1 MSNPETPEIQ
11 SAVESTESFG
21 DILSQY
27 TKSHSRKTEGS
38 KQLQATVIAVNAES
52 VFFDI
57 GYKSEGILPLTALQ
71 GETLKPGDK
80 CLVTVKGRDLDGYY
94 ELSRFKVERPMDWS
108 ALEKAFADKTTV
120 LGTVTGVIKGGFSVD
135 VGVRAFMPASRS
147 GVREAADMEKLVGQ
161 EIRCRI
167 IKLDVTDEDVVVD
180 RRAVAEEEE
189 RSAKD
194 RFYSQMKEGDTVSGT
209 VRSLTD
215 YGAFVDL
222 GGVDALLHVSDI
234 SWGRVNKPSDV
245 LSVGQAVE
253 VKVLKVGSETEK
265 KRISVGLKQL
275 QPHPWDAVAAKFR
288 AGDRVRGTVT
298 RLMDF
303 GAFVELEPGIEGLIH
318 ISEMS
323 WSKGK
328 IRKASDVVKQGET
341 VEVVILQVNAGER
354 RLSLGLKQAL
364 GDPWADISQRFQV
377 GSAVEGPV
385 TNLTKFGAFVQLSEG
400 IEGMVH
406 VSDISAE
413 KRINQPADMLRV
425 GQVVKAQV
433 LAIDLDKR
441 QMRLGMKQLV
451 PTGLDEYIAEHNE
464 GDVVTGRLMDE
475 SGGQAKVEL
484 GEGIHATCKVTAAAP
499 AKTEAPKESKAD
511 LSSLSSM
518 LQARWKSGSGRP
530 TQGRAGACRASPQFS
545 HREPGSSREEDW
557 TGVRLAP
564 APRSHRGGFH
574 VTYRAA
580 VGSCGRTDRVSPATA
595 VPFSRAL
602 RRKQCS
608 RFLTALTG
616 RLLRQP
622 HRLPRKMGCPLFLS

>member
-1 MSNPETPEIQ
+1 MPNPETRETQPV
-11 SAVESTESFG
+11 SESTESFG
-21 DILSQY
+21 DILSQFQ
-27 TKSHSRKTEGS
+27 KSHSRKTEGS
-38 KQLQATVIAVNAES
+38 KQLQGTVIAVNAES

-57 GYKSEGILPLTALQ
+57 GYKSEGVLPLSALQ
-71 GETLKPGDK
+71 AETLKPGDK
-80 CLVTVKGRDLDGYY
+80 ALVTVKGRDLDGYY
-94 ELSRFKVERPMDWS
+94 ELSLFKVERPMDWS
-108 ALEKAFADKTTV
+108 ALEKALADKTSV

-147 GVREAADMEKLVGQ
+147 GVRDAADMEKLVGQ

-194 RFYSQMKEGDTVSGT
+194 KFYSQIKEGETVSGT
-209 VRSLTD
+209 VRTLTD

-234 SWGRVNKPSDV
+234 AWGRVNKPADV
-245 LSVGQAVE
+245 LSVGQQVE
-253 VKVLKVGSETEK
+253 VKVLKIASESDK
-265 KRISVGLKQL
+265 RRISVGLKQL
-275 QPHPWDAVAAKFR
+275 QPHPWDAVAQKYA

-298 RLMDF
+298 RLMEF

-328 IRKASDVVKQGET
+328 IRKASDVVNPGEA
-341 VEVVILQVNAGER
+341 VEAVILQVNAPEHR
-354 RLSLGLKQAL
+354 ISLGLKQAL
-364 GDPWADISQRFQV
+364 GDPWADVAQRFQV

-413 KRINQPADMLRV
+413 KRINQPQDLLRF
-425 GQVVKAQV
+425 GQIVKAQV
-433 LAIDLDKR
+433 LAIDLEKR
-441 QMRLGMKQLV
+441 QIRLGMKQLV

-464 GDVVTGRLMDE
+464 GDVVTGRLMDD
-475 SGGQAKVEL
+475 SGAQARVEL
-484 GEGIHATCKVTAAAP
+484 GDGIHAICKKPAATAP
-499 AKTEAPKESKAD
+499 KSEAPKESKAD

-518 LQARWKSGSGRP
+518 LQARWKTGSGGP
-530 TQGRAGACRASPQFS
+530 PKAEPSRAGQ
-545 HREPGSSREEDW
+545 
-557 TGVRLAP
+557 VRSFRIVNLD
-564 APRSHRGGFH
+564 
-574 VTYRAA
+574 RAA
-580 VGSCGRTDRVSPATA
+580 KKIELEFA
-595 VPFSRAL
+595 
-602 RRKQCS
+602 
-608 RFLTALTG
+608 
-616 RLLRQP
+616 
-622 HRLPRKMGCPLFLS
+622 

>member
-1 MSNPETPEIQ
+1 MSNPEIPENQ
-11 SAVESTESFG
+11 PVSEKTESFG
-21 DILSQY
+21 DILSQFQ
-27 TKSHSRKTEGS
+27 KSHSRKTEGS
-38 KQLQATVIAVNAES
+38 RQLQATVIAVNAES

-57 GYKSEGILPLTALQ
+57 GYKSEGILPLAALQ

-80 CLVTVKGRDLDGYY
+80 CLVTVKGRDPDGYY
-94 ELSRFKVERPMDWS
+94 ELSRFKVERPMDWTG
-108 ALEKAFADKTTV
+108 LEKAFADKTTV

-147 GVREAADMEKLVGQ
+147 GVRDAAEMEKLVGQ

-194 RFYSQMKEGDTVSGT
+194 KFYSQIKEGEIVSGT

-234 SWGRVNKPSDV
+234 AWGRVNKPADV

-253 VKVLKVGSETEK
+253 VKVLKVAADSDK
-265 KRISVGLKQL
+265 RRISVGLKQL
-275 QPHPWDAVAAKFR
+275 QPHPWEAVAETFK
-288 AGDRVRGTVT
+288 AGERVRGTVT
-298 RLMDF
+298 RLVDF

-341 VEVVILQVNAGER
+341 VEVVILQVNAAEH

-364 GDPWADISQRFQV
+364 GDPWADVTQRFQV
-377 GSAVEGPV
+377 GSTVEGPV

-413 KRINQPADMLRV
+413 KRINQPQDVLRV
-425 GQVVKAQV
+425 GQIVKAQV
-433 LAIDLDKR
+433 LAIDLEKR

-451 PTGLDEYIAEHNE
+451 PTGLDEYIAEHKT

-475 SGGQAKVEL
+475 SGAQARVEL
-484 GEGIHATCKVTAAAP
+484 GEGIHATCKMTTVAS
-499 AKTEAPKESKAD
+499 AKSEAPKEAKAD

-518 LQARWKSGSGRP
+518 LQARWKSGSGGP
-530 TQGRAGACRASPQFS
+530 VKAEPVRAGQ
-545 HREPGSSREEDW
+545 
-557 TGVRLAP
+557 VRSFRIVNLD
-564 APRSHRGGFH
+564 
-574 VTYRAA
+574 RAA
-580 VGSCGRTDRVSPATA
+580 KKIELEFT
-595 VPFSRAL
+595 
-602 RRKQCS
+602 
-608 RFLTALTG
+608 
-616 RLLRQP
+616 
-622 HRLPRKMGCPLFLS
+622 

>member
-1 MSNPETPEIQ
+1 MSNPETSETLP
-11 SAVESTESFG
+11 VPESTESFG

-27 TKSHSRKTEGS
+27 QKSHSRKTEGS

-57 GYKSEGILPLTALQ
+57 GYKSEGILPLAALQ
-71 GETLKPGDK
+71 GETLKSGDK

-94 ELSRFKVERPMDWS
+94 ELSRFKVERPMDWT
-108 ALEKAFADKTTV
+108 ALEKAFTDKTTV
-120 LGTVTGVIKGGFSVD
+120 LGTVTAVIKGGFSVD

-147 GVREAADMEKLVGQ
+147 GVRDAAEMEKLVGQ

-167 IKLDVTDEDVVVD
+167 IKLEVTDEDVVVD

-194 RFYSQMKEGDTVSGT
+194 KFYSQVKEGATVNGT

-234 SWGRVNKPSDV
+234 AWGRVNKPADV
-245 LSVGQAVE
+245 LSVGQEVE
-253 VKVLKVGSETEK
+253 VKVLKVASDADK
-265 KRISVGLKQL
+265 RRISVGLKQL
-275 QPHPWDAVAAKFR
+275 QPQPWDRVAEKFK
-288 AGDRVRGTVT
+288 AGDRVHGTVT
-298 RLMDF
+298 RLVEF

-341 VEVVILQVNAGER
+341 VEAVILQVNAAEHR
-354 RLSLGLKQAL
+354 ISLGLKQAL
-364 GDPWADISQRFQV
+364 GDPWVEVAQRFQV

-385 TNLTKFGAFVQLSEG
+385 TNLTKFGAFVQLAEG

-413 KRINQPADMLRV
+413 KRINQPQDVLRV

-441 QMRLGMKQLV
+441 QMRLGMKQLG
-451 PTGLDEYIAEHNE
+451 PTGLDEYIAEHNV

-475 SGGQAKVEL
+475 SGGQARVEL
-484 GEGIHATCKVTAAAP
+484 GEGIQATCTMTVAAP
-499 AKTEAPKESKAD
+499 AETEAPKKTNAD

-518 LQARWKSGSGRP
+518 LQARWKSGSGGP
-530 TQGRAGACRASPQFS
+530 PKVEPVRAGQ
-545 HREPGSSREEDW
+545 
-557 TGVRLAP
+557 L
-564 APRSHRGGFH
+564 RSFRI
-574 VTYRAA
+574 VSLDRSAKKIA
-580 VGSCGRTDRVSPATA
+580 VEFA
-595 VPFSRAL
+595 
-602 RRKQCS
+602 
-608 RFLTALTG
+608 
-616 RLLRQP
+616 
-622 HRLPRKMGCPLFLS
+622 

>member
-1 MSNPETPEIQ
+1 MPNQETPEAQ
-11 SAVESTESFG
+11 PAVENTESFG
-21 DILSQY
+21 NILSEY

-38 KQLQATVIAVNAES
+38 RQLQGTVIAVNAEAA
-52 VFFDI
+52 FFDI
-57 GYKSEGILPLTALQ
+57 GYKSEGILPIAAMQ

-94 ELSRFKVERPMDWS
+94 ELSLFKVERPMDWT
-108 ALEKAFADKTTV
+108 ALEKAFADKSSV
-120 LGTVTGVIKGGFSVD
+120 LGTVTAVVKGGFSVD

-147 GVREAADMEKLVGQ
+147 GVRDAADMEKLVGQ

-189 RSAKD
+189 RHAKD
-194 RFYSQMKEGDTVSGT
+194 KFYSQMKEGETVNGT

-234 SWGRVNKPSDV
+234 AWGRVNKPSDV
-245 LSVGQAVE
+245 LSVGQSVE
-253 VKVLKVGSETEK
+253 VKVLKVGSEAEK

-275 QPHPWDAVAAKFR
+275 QPHPWDAVAAKFH

-298 RLMDF
+298 RLMEF

-328 IRKASDVVKQGET
+328 IRKASDVVKAGET
-341 VEVVILQVNAGER
+341 VEVVILQVNPGER

-364 GDPWADISQRFQV
+364 GDPWAEVAQRFQV

-413 KRINQPADMLRV
+413 KRINQPQDVLRV
-425 GQVVKAQV
+425 GQIVKAQV
-433 LAIDLDKR
+433 LAIDLEKR

-464 GDVVTGRLMDE
+464 GDMVTGRMVDGGSTGE
-475 SGGQAKVEL
+475 SGGQARVEL
-484 GEGIHATCKVTAAAP
+484 GEGIHATCKVTPSAAAP
-499 AKTEAPKESKAD
+499 AKTEAPKEAKAD

-518 LQARWKSGSGRP
+518 LQARWKSGAGAP
-530 TQGRAGACRASPQFS
+530 AKAEPARAGQI
-545 HREPGSSREEDW
+545 
-557 TGVRLAP
+557 
-564 APRSHRGGFH
+564 RSFRIVKLDRGAKKIEVEF
-574 VTYRAA
+574 A
-580 VGSCGRTDRVSPATA
+580 
-595 VPFSRAL
+595 
-602 RRKQCS
+602 
-608 RFLTALTG
+608 
-616 RLLRQP
+616 
-622 HRLPRKMGCPLFLS
+622 

>member
-1 MSNPETPEIQ
+1 MADPVSSNSDTPPVPEN
-11 SAVESTESFG
+11 TESFG

-27 TKSHSRKTEGS
+27 QKSHSRKTEGS
-38 KQLQATVIAVNAES
+38 RQLQATVIAVNAES

-57 GYKSEGILPLTALQ
+57 GYKSEGIMPLAALQ

-80 CLVTVKGRDLDGYY
+80 ALVTVKGRDLDGYY

-108 ALEKAFADKTTV
+108 ALEKSFADKSTV

-147 GVREAADMEKLVGQ
+147 GVRDTADMEKLVGQ

-189 RSAKD
+189 RSTKD
-194 RFYSQMKEGDTVSGT
+194 KFYSQIKEGETLSGT
-209 VRSLTD
+209 VRSLTE

-234 SWGRVNKPSDV
+234 AWGRVNKPADV
-245 LSVGQAVE
+245 LSVGQPVE
-253 VKVLKVGSETEK
+253 VKVLKVASEGDK
-265 KRISVGLKQL
+265 RRISVGLKQL
-275 QPHPWDAVAAKFR
+275 QAHPWDAVAGKYN

-298 RLMDF
+298 RLVDF

-328 IRKASDVVKQGET
+328 IRKASDVVKTGET
-341 VEVVILQVNAGER
+341 VEAVILGVNAAER
-354 RLSLGLKQAL
+354 RISLGLKQAL
-364 GDPWADISQRFQV
+364 GDPWADVAQRFQV
-377 GSAVEGPV
+377 GSPIEGPV
-385 TNLTKFGAFVQLSEG
+385 TNLTKFGAFVQVSEG
-400 IEGMVH
+400 IEGMIH

-413 KRINQPADMLRV
+413 KRISQPAEVLRV

-433 LAIDLDKR
+433 LAIDLEKR

-451 PTGLDEYIAEHNE
+451 PTGLDEYVAEHNE
-464 GDVVTGRLMDE
+464 GDIVTGRLMDE
-475 SGGQAKVEL
+475 SGGQARVEL
-484 GEGIHATCKVTAAAP
+484 GDGIHATCKMGATAP
-499 AKTEAPKESKAD
+499 AKSEAPKEAKAD

-518 LQARWKSGSGRP
+518 LQARWKSG
-530 TQGRAGACRASPQFS
+530 AGGPPKA
-545 HREPGSSREEDW
+545 EPAR
-557 TGVRLAP
+557 TGQVRSFRILKLD
-564 APRSHRGGFH
+564 
-574 VTYRAA
+574 RAA
-580 VGSCGRTDRVSPATA
+580 KKIELELA
-595 VPFSRAL
+595 
-602 RRKQCS
+602 
-608 RFLTALTG
+608 
-616 RLLRQP
+616 
-622 HRLPRKMGCPLFLS
+622 

>member
-1 MSNPETPEIQ
+1 
-11 SAVESTESFG
+11 V
-21 DILSQY
+21 
-27 TKSHSRKTEGS
+27 
-38 KQLQATVIAVNAES
+38 
-52 VFFDI
+52 
-57 GYKSEGILPLTALQ
+57 
-71 GETLKPGDK
+71 
-80 CLVTVKGRDLDGYY
+80 RD
-94 ELSRFKVERPMDWS
+94 
-108 ALEKAFADKTTV
+108 
-120 LGTVTGVIKGGFSVD
+120 
-135 VGVRAFMPASRS
+135 
-147 GVREAADMEKLVGQ
+147 AADMEKLVGQ

-189 RSAKD
+189 RHAKD
-194 RFYSQMKEGDTVSGT
+194 KFYSQMKEGETVSGT

-234 SWGRVNKPSDV
+234 AWGRVNKPSDV
-245 LSVGQAVE
+245 LSVGQSVE
-253 VKVLKVGSETEK
+253 VKVLKVGSEAEK

-275 QPHPWDAVAAKFR
+275 QPHPWDAVAAKFH

-298 RLMDF
+298 RLMEF

-328 IRKASDVVKQGET
+328 IRKASDVVKAGET
-341 VEVVILQVNAGER
+341 VEVVILQVNPGER

-364 GDPWADISQRFQV
+364 GDPWADVAQRFQV

-413 KRINQPADMLRV
+413 KRINQPQDVLRV

-433 LAIDLDKR
+433 LAIDLEKR

-464 GDVVTGRLMDE
+464 GDVVTGRMIDGGSTGE
-475 SGGQAKVEL
+475 SGGRARVEL
-484 GEGIHATCKVTAAAP
+484 GEGIHATCKLTATAAAP
-499 AKTEAPKESKAD
+499 AKIEAPKEAKAD

-518 LQARWKSGSGRP
+518 LQARWKSGAGAP
-530 TQGRAGACRASPQFS
+530 AKAEPARAGQI
-545 HREPGSSREEDW
+545 
-557 TGVRLAP
+557 
-564 APRSHRGGFH
+564 RSFRIVKLDRGAKKIEVEF
-574 VTYRAA
+574 A
-580 VGSCGRTDRVSPATA
+580 
-595 VPFSRAL
+595 
-602 RRKQCS
+602 
-608 RFLTALTG
+608 
-616 RLLRQP
+616 
-622 HRLPRKMGCPLFLS
+622 

>member
-1 MSNPETPEIQ
+1 MSNPETPETQ
-11 SAVESTESFG
+11 PAVESTESFG

-71 GETLKPGDK
+71 GETIKPGDK

-147 GVREAADMEKLVGQ
+147 GVREAAEMEKLVGQ

-167 IKLDVTDEDVVVD
+167 IKLDVTDEDIVVD

-194 RFYSQMKEGDTVSGT
+194 KFYSRMKEGDTVSGT

-222 GGVDALLHVSDI
+222 GGVDGLLHVSDI
-234 SWGRVNKPSDV
+234 AWGRVNKPSDV

-253 VKVLKVGSETEK
+253 VKILKVGSESEK

-275 QPHPWDAVAAKFR
+275 QPHPWDAVAAKFN

-298 RLMDF
+298 RLMEF

-406 VSDISAE
+406 VSDISAA
-413 KRINQPADMLRV
+413 KRINQPQDVLRV
-425 GQVVKAQV
+425 GQIVKAQV
-433 LAIDLDKR
+433 LAIDLEKR
-441 QMRLGMKQLV
+441 QVRLGMKQLV

-464 GDVVTGRLMDE
+464 GDVVTGRLMEE
-475 SGGQAKVEL
+475 SSGQAKVEL
-484 GEGIHATCKVTAAAP
+484 GEGIHASCKVTAAAP

-518 LQARWKSGSGRP
+518 LQARWKSGSGGRP
-530 TQGRAGACRASPQFS
+530 KAEPVRAGQ
-545 HREPGSSREEDW
+545 
-557 TGVRLAP
+557 VRSFRIVSLD
-564 APRSHRGGFH
+564 
-574 VTYRAA
+574 RAA
-580 VGSCGRTDRVSPATA
+580 KKIGLEFA
-595 VPFSRAL
+595 
-602 RRKQCS
+602 
-608 RFLTALTG
+608 
-616 RLLRQP
+616 
-622 HRLPRKMGCPLFLS
+622 